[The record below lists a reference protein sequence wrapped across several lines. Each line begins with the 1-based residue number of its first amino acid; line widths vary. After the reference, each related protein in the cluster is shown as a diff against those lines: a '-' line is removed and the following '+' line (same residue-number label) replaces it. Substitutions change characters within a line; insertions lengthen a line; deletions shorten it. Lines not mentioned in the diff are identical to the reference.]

1 MVKLFR
7 NIISL
12 FFVLV
17 LVGCVSKLNTKAE
30 DKIKIGVTSIPHGE
44 ILKNLKDIFDLDI
57 EIINYIDY
65 EALNNDLVNKK
76 IDGNFFQ
83 TREYLENFN
92 NNSGVKLIELAG
104 VHVEPLIIYSS
115 KYKSIDKVEEGDSV
129 YIPND
134 PINKERA
141 LKLLEK
147 AGLIKLTLDFN
158 TQTSTIIENPLN
170 LIISEAP
177 SYELPSLFKEGDLVI
192 MNTNIALENMIFP
205 EENGLYYEDSFNDE
219 SKVNVFV
226 TREDMRTSIKL
237 KEIANLLTS
246 YETFKF
252 INEKY
257 KGFVKPIF

>member
-1 MVKLFR
+1 MVKLFGKV
-7 NIISL
+7 ISL
-12 FFVLV
+12 FFVLA
-17 LVGCVSKLNTKAE
+17 LVGCVSKSNIKTE
-30 DKIKIGVTSIPHGE
+30 DKIKIGVTSIPYGE

-57 EIINYIDY
+57 EIVNYIDY

-92 NNSGVKLIELAG
+92 NNSDVKLIELAE

-115 KYKSIDKVEEGDSV
+115 KYRSLDKIKEGDMV

-147 AGLIKLTLDFN
+147 SGLVKLTLDFN
-158 TQTSTIIENPLN
+158 TQTSAIIENPLN
-170 LIISEAP
+170 LIINEASP
-177 SYELPSLFKEGDLVI
+177 YELPSLFNEGDLVI
-192 MNTNIALENMIFP
+192 MNTNIALENMIYP
-205 EENGLYYEDSFNDE
+205 EVYGLYYEDSFDDE

-226 TREDMRTSIKL
+226 TREDMRTSVKL